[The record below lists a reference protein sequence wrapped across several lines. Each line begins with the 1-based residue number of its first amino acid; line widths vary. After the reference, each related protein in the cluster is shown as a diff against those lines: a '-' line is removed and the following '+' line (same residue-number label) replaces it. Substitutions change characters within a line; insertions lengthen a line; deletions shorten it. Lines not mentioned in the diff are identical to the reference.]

1 MTSKTRRKLEMGA
14 RALEFSVKHSAPSAG
29 NASSV
34 ARLEALLARAERL
47 EAQQREGI
55 LLSRMAT
62 TRKREIRRSLKLG
75 LLVHFAGV
83 AEAAS
88 VEVPELAQKFSLPE
102 RTESYRAFRAAARA
116 IEAEIRER
124 KELLLKYGL
133 SETGLT
139 EYTAALDE
147 LDAMVKQSADARSA
161 HVGASFEL
169 DDVGNEVVQVVTVMG
184 GLNRHV
190 FARDGE
196 LLAAWLSASNVV
208 ATPRPPEKEEAG
220 PEVKPPATGGD
231 VRPAA

>member
-1 MTSKTRRKLEMGA
+1 MTSKTRRKLEAAA
-14 RALEFSVKHSAPSAG
+14 RALEFSHKHQNSSAG

-34 ARLEALLARAERL
+34 ARLEGLLARADRL

-62 TRKREIRRSLKLG
+62 ARKRELRRSLKVG
-75 LLVHFAGV
+75 LLAHFAGV
-83 AEAAS
+83 AQAAS
-88 VEVPELAQKFSLPE
+88 VEVPELAQKFTLPE
-102 RTESYRAFRAAARA
+102 TTQSYRAFRAAARA
-116 IEAEIRER
+116 IEAEILER

-133 SETGLT
+133 SEAGLT

-169 DDVGNEVVQVVTVMG
+169 DDVGDEAIQVVKVMG

-196 LLAAWLSASNVV
+196 LLAGWRSASNVV
-208 ATPRPPEKEEAG
+208 ATPH
-220 PEVKPPATGGD
+220 PAASGD